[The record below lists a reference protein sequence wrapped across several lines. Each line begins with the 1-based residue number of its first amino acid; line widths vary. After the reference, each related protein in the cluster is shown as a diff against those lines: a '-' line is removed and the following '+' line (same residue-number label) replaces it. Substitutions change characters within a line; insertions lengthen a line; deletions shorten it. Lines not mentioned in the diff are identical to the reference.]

1 MCIKNEKKITS
12 RLRELK
18 GDASVS
24 AFARKCGIKQP
35 IVDRYFNKGYEPKI
49 EQMIKI
55 CRVHGCSLDWLAGA
69 SETKEPNEGLPESE
83 WRERALAAERKLE
96 KYDGYLDLVVHGHEE
111 MLKGIQGIASMRKEN
126 GCRK

>member
-1 MCIKNEKKITS
+1 MCIKNEKKITA

-18 GDASVS
+18 GDASIT

-35 IVDRYFNKGYEPKI
+35 IVDRYFRRGYEPKLD
-49 EQMIKI
+49 QMIMI
-55 CRVHGCSLDWLAGA
+55 CRAHGCSLDWLAGV
-69 SETKEPNEGLPESE
+69 SETKETSEGLPESE

-111 MLKGIQGIASMRKEN
+111 MLKGIQGIAKMRKE
-126 GCRK
+126 KDVAK